1 MSTKAQPAV
10 YFCCSVCGESF
21 LSGRSNEE
29 ALAESRALWG
39 EVEPTGLQI
48 ACDECFHSRTI
59 PEWEQATGMR
69 AKLY

>member
-1 MSTKAQPAV
+1 MSNTIHPEG
-10 YFCCSVCGESF
+10 YFCCSVCGKFF
-21 LSGRSNEE
+21 LLGRSNEE

-39 EVEPTGLQI
+39 EVEPTSLQI

-69 AKLY
+69 AKLS

>member
-1 MSTKAQPAV
+1 MSTGPHPEG
-10 YFCCSVCGESF
+10 YFRCSACGELF
-21 LSGRSNEE
+21 LSDRSNEE

-39 EVEPTGLQI
+39 DAEPSDLRI
-48 ACDECFHSRTI
+48 VCEECFYSRTI